1 MLINAI
7 THCADLMLLIAETA
21 INLFIPLI
29 KRIRLRLHFVLRIR
43 LLWLKLQQTTKI
55 SINNNKLVMIKVLVR
70 IWLGGKEVPYLYS
83 LAISL
88 SGNFFQC
95 LNISIV
101 NLNAN
106 AKENHKIKL
115 MPRSFQLAGLVFL

>member
-43 LLWLKLQQTTKI
+43 LLWQKLQQTTKI
-55 SINNNKLVMIKVLVR
+55 SINNNKLVMIKLLVR
-70 IWLGGKEVPYLYS
+70 IWLGGKEVIYLYS

-88 SGNFFQC
+88 SCNFF
-95 LNISIV
+95 LPSS
-101 NLNAN
+101 A
-106 AKENHKIKL
+106 
-115 MPRSFQLAGLVFL
+115 

>member
-55 SINNNKLVMIKVLVR
+55 SINNNKLVVIKVL
-70 IWLGGKEVPYLYS
+70 
-83 LAISL
+83 
-88 SGNFFQC
+88 
-95 LNISIV
+95 
-101 NLNAN
+101 
-106 AKENHKIKL
+106 
-115 MPRSFQLAGLVFL
+115 AGSD